1 LRRTRRYF
9 AQSGLVGTVGDGT
22 GAALPGVSVQLR
34 AETWI
39 REAITDAQGN
49 YRFAAAPPGP
59 LRLTFALIN
68 FAGVRRDIEIPSTGT
83 LRVDVTLQLSMD
95 ADVTVTGKATFTNLA
110 DVENPAQNLVGIAQA
125 ASQGAITAR
134 QLDARP
140 VMRGGEVLETVPG
153 VVISQ
158 HSGEGKANQYYSRGF
173 NLDHGTDFTTSVAG
187 MPVNMPTHGHGHGYS
202 DLNFLMPELI
212 SGVQFSKG
220 PYFAESGD
228 FATAGAASINY
239 VNSLARPLFRVAAG
253 VDGHRRA
260 MTAASVRLANGDL
273 LGAIEIDHND
283 GPWTRPDDYR
293 KINALVRYTR
303 GNSLSGWSLTG
314 MAYRGTWSSTDQIP
328 ERAVTSG
335 LLGRF
340 DGVDPTD
347 GGDTYRYSGSF
358 EWQRTR
364 GNAATRFTAY
374 GIAYDMNLFS
384 NSTYFLDR
392 QTAINSSRPTTA
404 SSAALV

>member
-1 LRRTRRYF
+1 MEKTNSMLTRRLTALTLWALALLAANSTVF
-9 AQSGLVGTVGDGT
+9 AQSGLVGTVCDET
-22 GAALPGVSVQLR
+22 GGALPGVSVQVR

-95 ADVTVTGKATFTNLA
+95 ADVTVTGK
-110 DVENPAQNLVGIAQA
+110 
-125 ASQGAITAR
+125 
-134 QLDARP
+134 
-140 VMRGGEVLETVPG
+140 
-153 VVISQ
+153 
-158 HSGEGKANQYYSRGF
+158 
-173 NLDHGTDFTTSVAG
+173 
-187 MPVNMPTHGHGHGYS
+187 
-202 DLNFLMPELI
+202 
-212 SGVQFSKG
+212 
-220 PYFAESGD
+220 
-228 FATAGAASINY
+228 GAASINY
-239 VNSLARPLFRVAAG
+239 VNSLARTLVRIAAG

-260 MTAASVRLANGDL
+260 MTAASTRLANGDL

-283 GPWTRPDDYR
+283 GSWTRPDDYR

-364 GNAATRFTAY
+364 GNAATRLTAY
-374 GIAYDMNLFS
+374 GIAYDLNLFS
-384 NSTYFLDR
+384 NFTYFLDDPANGDQFEQTDHRIVSGARLSQRRLGQFAGRPVQNTFGVQLRNDDISKVGLYHTAARHRLGTVPRR
-392 QTAINSSRPTTA
+392 QRRADVGRGVLPERDGVDAVAANARRPSRRRL
-404 SSAALV
+404 SLRR